1 MKVSV
6 VLVALMLPLVL
17 TSCFLW
23 PIYVQSFVEA
33 NAVWSESDDEIAIIR
48 SVYETTNPQVPFYAD
63 ESARN
68 WTNVVYL
75 ADGTLGNCREVYRWA
90 DERGDAAQGWLQSA
104 PVYYRR
110 GTQSIYYPYLTY
122 GIVRNIQTG
131 ARYQLAI
138 PKAEIRS
145 IFTYNNSPMY
155 EEDGLVPVVE
165 VLPSP
170 SGNYVAVVHQVFVMT
185 DTFDGIYLTAV
196 GVFTASGTYKS
207 SVTLTEWNGKD
218 IYLKDLY
225 YPEFPDLNPDPP
237 AFQTYRPVPTHDATM
252 IFWDEGNDGAVFYI
266 CNRDHASNGKA
277 PAIRVSIG
285 GTALTVETLTSLPS
299 LTANRPT
306 AGGPINSQNKLLMV
320 RAYSGEPNRFTV
332 MLGDL
337 E

>member
-1 MKVSV
+1 MKVSA
-6 VLVALMLPLVL
+6 VLVALMLPLVF

-23 PIYVQSFVEA
+23 PNYVQSFVEA

-48 SVYETTNPQVPFYAD
+48 SVYETTNPLVPFYAD

-75 ADGTLGNCREVYRWA
+75 ADGTLGNRREVYRWA
-90 DERGDAAQGWLQSA
+90 DERGDAAQGWIQSA

-138 PKAEIRS
+138 PKEKIRS
-145 IFTYNNSPMY
+145 IFRYDGSPMY
-155 EEDGLVPVVE
+155 EEDGLVPVIE

-170 SGNYVAVVHQVFVMT
+170 SGNYVAVVHQVFVRT
-185 DTFDGIYLTAV
+185 GSFDGIYLTAV
-196 GVFTASGTYKS
+196 GVFTADGTYKGA
-207 SVTLTEWNGKD
+207 VTLTEWNGTD

-225 YPEFPDLNPDPP
+225 YPEFPDLNPAPP
-237 AFQTYRPVPTHDATM
+237 AFQTYRPVPTHVDTM
-252 IFWDEGNDGAVFYI
+252 IVWHEESGSAVFYI
-266 CNRDHASNGKA
+266 CNIDHLKNGKA
-277 PAIRVSIG
+277 TAIKVSINA
-285 GTALTVETLTSLPS
+285 TSLTTETLNSLPN
-299 LTANRPT
+299 LTANRST
-306 AGGPINSQNKLLMV
+306 AGGPINSQTKLLMV

-332 MLGDL
+332 MLRNL
-337 E
+337 